1 MCKSQ
6 ARLMIKFY
14 PTLPL
19 HVKGRVGVFLPNC
32 FCHTKCLG
40 LLFLWFRANGLR
52 LKLIEFRVQTY
63 NGEPFLLHH
72 LKLHLFILL
81 LLFIWMLIMHS
92 FIFFTRNDDKQ
103 YEIKI

>member
-19 HVKGRVGVFLPNC
+19 HVKGRVGFFLPNC
-32 FCHTKCLG
+32 FYHTKCLG

-52 LKLIEFRVQTY
+52 LKLIEFRVQTF
-63 NGEPFLLHH
+63 NREPFLLLH
-72 LKLHLFILL
+72 LKLHLFIY
-81 LLFIWMLIMHS
+81 LFIIIYLDAHNA
-92 FIFFTRNDDKQ
+92 FIYILYK
-103 YEIKI
+103 K